1 MTGTGIHKRVL
12 QLISTDSIRKYK
24 IIEIVQYSFLFFI
37 LSFIVATL
45 LNKTYYSEISKL
57 DKILESDVKSIGS
70 FLKLLLLTF
79 FETTFLTVLVFYMRK
94 LVLIIPSYG
103 SLKDKK
109 FISLTTLDYVIEFTL
124 LYAFIEML
132 PEYRRRFDHLGD
144 MMK

>member
-24 IIEIVQYSFLFFI
+24 IMEIVQYSFLFFI

>member
-1 MTGTGIHKRVL
+1 MAGGGIHKRFL

-24 IIEIVQYSFLFFI
+24 IMEIVQYSFLFFI

-109 FISLTTLDYVIEFTL
+109 FISLTTIDYVIEFTL

>member
-45 LNKTYYSEISKL
+45 LNKTYYGDISKF
-57 DKILESDVKSIGS
+57 DKTLESDVKSMGS

-109 FISLTTLDYVIEFTL
+109 FISLTTIDYVIEFTL